1 MNPFAYF
8 ESDPNGYIRHLIV
21 GLLSY
26 ALLKT
31 FNIKLYWLVILA
43 ISKECFDLLVKGHFD
58 LVDIAFTISP
68 LIMETFTYIIAGILA
83 LMFIIALI
91 IY

>member
-1 MNPFAYF
+1 M
-8 ESDPNGYIRHLIV
+8 IV
-21 GLLSY
+21 GLLTY
-26 ALLKT
+26 AFLKT
-31 FNIKLYWLVILA
+31 FKIKLYWLVILA
-43 ISKECFDLLVKGHFD
+43 VSKECYDLLVKGNFD
-58 LVDIAFTISP
+58 FIDIAFTISP